1 MCAKQRRGRWSAFDE
16 AGDAQHGVAQVAELA
31 RARPQQRAR
40 RLPPP
45 PRHQHVRRHHRR
57 GAPVAVAVPVL
68 VAPAPGR
75 ARGPLDVHRPR
86 ARTRRRRRPLAPRD
100 AASRSRSRSRSRR
113 SGPRRH
119 RHGRRRAAAG
129 RRVVVA
135 VSLVVGRLRPQHL
148 ALAQLLRA
156 RHCGRWT
163 RSRSA
168 RGSGLLCCL
177 EESGSGRWNGQR
189 GSRAVRTGARGG
201 ASIYIGAAVF
211 APGCAKLRAHG
222 SRVVCVSPV
231 GDSSSSSILCAITY
245 ATVVQY

>member
-1 MCAKQRRGRWSAFDE
+1 MVTRRLVDESCLNEHCCMCAKQRRGRWSAFDE

-40 RLPPP
+40 RLLPP

-57 GAPVAVAVPVL
+57 GGGAPVAVAVPVL
-68 VAPAPGR
+68 VATAPGR

-100 AASRSRSRSRSRR
+100 AASRSRSRSRR
-113 SGPRRH
+113 SGPR

-129 RRVVVA
+129 RRVVA

-177 EESGSGRWNGQR
+177 EESGRWNGQR
-189 GSRAVRTGARGG
+189 GSRAVRTGAGEGR
-201 ASIYIGAAVF
+201 AYI
-211 APGCAKLRAHG
+211 
-222 SRVVCVSPV
+222 
-231 GDSSSSSILCAITY
+231 
-245 ATVVQY
+245 